1 MRKRSAPKL
10 EGPALP
16 PDQSACGL
24 GLDVQHF
31 GGHTMIGK
39 KPKEPSDKALE
50 SAYMREALSWETSRE
65 QSLLKSR
72 RTAWIVAGA
81 ALVIAG
87 IEALAVAG
95 LAPLKSVQPYVIRV
109 DSSTG
114 LVDVPQPLTRAATPT
129 EAMNRYFVQSYV
141 TARESYDRDIASPR
155 YEQVGLMSDSAVARD
170 YMNSFSPANSTS
182 PLNVYGQKG
191 YVHIKIISVNFIKP
205 NVAYVQFQRL
215 SEKAGEQTPTTQ
227 QETATVE
234 FKYENRKL
242 THAQRLINP
251 LDFVVTHYST
261 SVMGAPVQL
270 DDYTNAKP
278 ATKATPLAI
287 YPPPPVAASG
297 ARP

>member
-1 MRKRSAPKL
+1 
-10 EGPALP
+10 
-16 PDQSACGL
+16 
-24 GLDVQHF
+24 
-31 GGHTMIGK
+31 MIGSK
-39 KPKEPSDKALE
+39 RPKEPSDKALQA
-50 SAYMREALSWETSRE
+50 AYMREALSWETTRE

-72 RTAWIVAGA
+72 RAAWIVAGA

-95 LAPLKSVQPYVIRV
+95 LTPLKTVQPYVIRV

-114 LVDVPQPLTRAATPT
+114 LVDVPQPLLHAATPD

-155 YEQVGLMSDSAVARD
+155 YEQVGLMSDTAVGRD
-170 YMNSFSPANSTS
+170 YMNAFSPENPSS

-215 SEKAGEQTPTTQ
+215 SEKPGDQTPTSQ

-242 THAQRLINP
+242 TQAQRLINP
-251 LDFVVTHYST
+251 LDFIVTHYST
-261 SVMGAPVQL
+261 SIMGAAVPTA
-270 DDYTNAKP
+270 DYTAPKP
-278 ATKATPLAI
+278 AASAARLAI
-287 YPPPPVAASG
+287 YPPPPVASASG